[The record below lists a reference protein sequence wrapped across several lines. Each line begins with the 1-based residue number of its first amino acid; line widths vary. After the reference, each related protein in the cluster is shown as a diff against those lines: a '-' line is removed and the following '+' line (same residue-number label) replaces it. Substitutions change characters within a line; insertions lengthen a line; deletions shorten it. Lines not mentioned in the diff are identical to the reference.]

1 MTAPAVP
8 AEAVR
13 ALAPVLGEPEGA
25 PVALAG
31 GITNRNY
38 RLRWGGRDCVLR
50 MPGKDTE
57 LLGIDRRAEC
67 AATRAAAAAG
77 IGPPV
82 LAFEPGLGCLVTE
95 FVEGRPVEPAELR
108 ERIPELA
115 AALRTIH
122 AGGELPA
129 SFDAFAVVEQYR
141 RIAEA
146 RGAAPP
152 PGFGELADGA
162 HSIRAALSGPEHA
175 PVPCHN
181 DLLSANLLDDGRRL
195 RILDWEY
202 AGMGDRHFDLAN
214 LAANNG
220 FTDAH
225 DEVLLDDGRR
235 LRILDWEYA
244 GMGDAHFDLGN
255 VAANNG
261 FTEADDEA
269 LLDAYWPGG
278 CTSRRLAALRLMRVM
293 SDFREGMWGVVQA
306 TVSELEFDFAGY
318 AAEHLGRVAAAL
330 ADPRLATWLEDAR
343 G

>member
-50 MPGKDTE
+50 MPGKDTA

-77 IGPPV
+77 IGPPA
-82 LAFEPGLGCLVTE
+82 LAFDPGLGCLVTE
-95 FVEGRPVEPAELR
+95 FVEGRPVEPPELR
-108 ERIPELA
+108 ARIPELA

-129 SFDAFAVVEQYR
+129 TFDAFAVVEQYG

-162 HSIRAALSGPEHA
+162 RAIRAALSGPEHA

-202 AGMGDRHFDLAN
+202 AGMGDRHFDLGN
-214 LAANNG
+214 L
-220 FTDAH
+220 
-225 DEVLLDDGRR
+225 
-235 LRILDWEYA
+235 
-244 GMGDAHFDLGN
+244 
-255 VAANNG
+255 AANNG

-278 CTSRRLAALRLMRVM
+278 CTARRLAALRLMRVM

-306 TVSELEFDFAGY
+306 AVSELEFDFAGY
-318 AAEHLGRVAAAL
+318 ASEHLGRVAGAL
-330 ADPRLATWLEDAR
+330 ADPRLGTWLEDAR

>member
-1 MTAPAVP
+1 MP

-13 ALAPVLGEPEGA
+13 ALAPALGEPEGA

-57 LLGIDRRAEC
+57 LLGIDRRAEW

-77 IGPPV
+77 VGPPV

-95 FVEGRPVEPAELR
+95 FVEGRPVEPPELR
-108 ERIPELA
+108 ARIPELA

-152 PGFGELADGA
+152 PRFGQLADGA
-162 HSIRAALSGPEHA
+162 RAIRAALTGPEHA

-202 AGMGDRHFDLAN
+202 AGMGDRHFDL
-214 LAANNG
+214 
-220 FTDAH
+220 
-225 DEVLLDDGRR
+225 
-235 LRILDWEYA
+235 
-244 GMGDAHFDLGN
+244 GN

-261 FTEADDEA
+261 FTDADDVA
-269 LLDAYWPGG
+269 LLDAYWEGG
-278 CTSRRLAALRLMRVM
+278 CTARRLAALRLMRVM

-306 TVSELEFDFAGY
+306 AVSELEFDFAGY
-318 AAEHLGRVAAAL
+318 ASEHLGRVAAAL
-330 ADPRLATWLEDAR
+330 ADPRLGRWLEDAR